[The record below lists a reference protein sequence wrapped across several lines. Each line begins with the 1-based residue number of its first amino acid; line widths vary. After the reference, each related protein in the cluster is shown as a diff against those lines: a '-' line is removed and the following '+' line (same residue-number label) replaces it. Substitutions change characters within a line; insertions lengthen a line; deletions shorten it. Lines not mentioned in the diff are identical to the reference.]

1 MHLSTQQ
8 IGLYFTSNFKL
19 KYKYRRIEIKIPF
32 SYFISFFHIFS
43 KSYERR
49 KDLTE
54 TKCECTGRYT
64 SMKKGAEIYKNT
76 KPERERHNTPKKFT
90 LSKH

>member
-1 MHLSTQQ
+1 MKEEKT
-8 IGLYFTSNFKL
+8 
-19 KYKYRRIEIKIPF
+19 
-32 SYFISFFHIFS
+32 
-43 KSYERR
+43 
-49 KDLTE
+49 LTE